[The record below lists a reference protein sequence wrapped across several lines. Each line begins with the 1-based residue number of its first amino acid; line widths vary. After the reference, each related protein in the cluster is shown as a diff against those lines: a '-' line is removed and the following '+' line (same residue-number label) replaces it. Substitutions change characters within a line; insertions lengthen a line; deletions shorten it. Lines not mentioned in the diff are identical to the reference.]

1 MKYELAIKGMHCA
14 SCAAKIEKK
23 LLQLEGV
30 TNAEVSFV
38 TGKAV
43 VHGETRK
50 EELRS
55 AIENLGYKI
64 ESGGEIGD
72 LENIEELRK
81 SVIFAGI
88 LSVPI
93 FLLSMFFKNVPYREW
108 ILFLLTTPVQFY
120 SGKRFYKGAIG
131 PIVLA
136 LRSASLLLVSAKL
149 LPRQA
154 RDSNVAGSQ
163 KALPPRASLFDFF
176 TMDTLVALGT
186 SAAYFYSVGVLF
198 KLFSGEI
205 FFETSALLIFF
216 LLLGKFLEAKTLSQT
231 NEAIKKLAEIGAK
244 EAVVLI
250 TQNLKPKSVI
260 LL

>member
-93 FLLSMFFKNVPYREW
+93 FLLSMFFKNVPHREW
-108 ILFLLTTPVQFY
+108 LLFLLTTPVQFY
-120 SGKRFYKGAIG
+120 FGRRFYRGSLGIFKGMG
-131 PIVLA
+131 M
-136 LRSASLLLVSAKL
+136 
-149 LPRQA
+149 
-154 RDSNVAGSQ
+154 
-163 KALPPRASLFDFF
+163 

-198 KLFSGEI
+198 KLFPGEI
-205 FFETSALLIFF
+205 FF
-216 LLLGKFLEAKTLSQT
+216 
-231 NEAIKKLAEIGAK
+231 
-244 EAVVLI
+244 
-250 TQNLKPKSVI
+250 
-260 LL
+260 